1 MVQRWRCPTVLR
13 VKTVIIAVI
22 GAVVALVFLPL
33 WFGVPVVVLLALWA
47 AGMTVFGSSVV
58 INPEAG
64 LLVFGMGLI
73 TRRVRLT
80 DVTAVLVDRSK
91 VSVARSAGGEIS
103 LYAWRKSA
111 LDGWLHVPAEADE
124 IGHAIS
130 AAVALAQDAQRR
142 AAEAAATASAAA
154 TAPAEAGATA
164 TPAGPPVR
172 VGSAASTR
180 STLATALLGCAGL
193 VALGAA
199 LVVRVRWHDDPVMTT
214 LGVALALALGVSG
227 LFYLLAALWLLLTGR
242 DPARAPGAAAADR
255 AARSSADRPARSS
268 ADHAADHAADRAG
281 AV

>member
-1 MVQRWRCPTVLR
+1 MVQRWRCPTALR
-13 VKTVIIAVI
+13 VKTVVIAVI

-33 WFGVPVVVLLALWA
+33 WFGVPVAVLLAVWA

-64 LLVFGMGLI
+64 LLVLGMGLI

-80 DVTAVLVDRSK
+80 DITAVLVDRSK

-111 LDGWLHVPAEADE
+111 LDGWLRVPAEADE

-130 AAVALAQDAQRR
+130 AAVALAQDARR
-142 AAEAAATASAAA
+142 RSAHAD
-154 TAPAEAGATA
+154 ENAGGDAD
-164 TPAGPPVR
+164 PVGPPVR
-172 VGSAASTR
+172 VGSSARTR
-180 STLATALLGCAGL
+180 STLATAL

-214 LGVALALALGVSG
+214 LGVILALALGVCG

-242 DPARAPGAAAADR
+242 ALSRAPGAAAADR
-255 AARSSADRPARSS
+255 A
-268 ADHAADHAADRAG
+268 G

>member
-13 VKTVIIAVI
+13 VKAVVIAVI

-33 WFGVPVVVLLALWA
+33 WFGVPVAVLLALWA
-47 AGMTVFGSSVV
+47 AGMTVAGSSVV

-64 LLVFGMGLI
+64 LLVFRMGLI

-80 DVTAVLVDRSK
+80 GITAVLVDRSK

-111 LDGWLHVPAEADE
+111 LDGWLRVPAEADQ

-130 AAVALAQDAQRR
+130 AAVALAQDAERR
-142 AAEAAATASAAA
+142 AADAGEGAAAR
-154 TAPAEAGATA
+154 
-164 TPAGPPVR
+164 PAGPPVR
-172 VGSAASTR
+172 TGSSATTR

-199 LVVRVRWHDDPVMTT
+199 LVTRVRWHDDPVMTT
-214 LGVALALALGVSG
+214 LGVILALGLGVCG
-227 LFYLLAALWLLLTGR
+227 LFYLLVALWMLLTGR
-242 DPARAPGAAAADR
+242 AGRTAADR
-255 AARSSADRPARSS
+255 ASAVKQTVKQTVKQS
-268 ADHAADHAADRAG
+268 G
-281 AV
+281 

>member
-1 MVQRWRCPTVLR
+1 MLR

-33 WFGVPVVVLLALWA
+33 WFGVPVAVLLALWA

-80 DVTAVLVDRSK
+80 DITAVLVDRSK

-111 LDGWLHVPAEADE
+111 LDGWLRVPAEADE

-130 AAVALAQDAQRR
+130 AAVALAQDAPAPR
-142 AAEAAATASAAA
+142 ADADAAR
-154 TAPAEAGATA
+154 PAAGA
-164 TPAGPPVR
+164 GR
-172 VGSAASTR
+172 
-180 STLATALLGCAGL
+180 LG
-193 VALGAA
+193 
-199 LVVRVRWHDDPVMTT
+199 RQDPV
-214 LGVALALALGVSG
+214 
-227 LFYLLAALWLLLTGR
+227 
-242 DPARAPGAAAADR
+242 DARH
-255 AARSSADRPARSS
+255 RPARLR
-268 ADHAADHAADRAG
+268 RAG
-281 AV
+281 RPGRRAGWSGSAGTTTR

>member
-1 MVQRWRCPTVLR
+1 MRHNFSMVQRWRCPTVLR
-13 VKTVIIAVI
+13 VKAVVIAVI

-33 WFGVPVVVLLALWA
+33 WFGVPVAVLLALWA
-47 AGMTVFGSSVV
+47 AGMTVSGSSVV

-80 DVTAVLVDRSK
+80 DITAVLVDRSK
-91 VSVARSAGGEIS
+91 VSVARSVGGEIS

-111 LDGWLHVPAEADE
+111 LDGWLRVPAEADE

-142 AAEAAATASAAA
+142 AADADQN
-154 TAPAEAGATA
+154 AGQDAR
-164 TPAGPPVR
+164 PAGPPVR
-172 VGSAASTR
+172 VGSAARTR
-180 STLATALLGCAGL
+180 SKLATALLGCAGL
-193 VALGAA
+193 VTLGAA

-214 LGVALALALGVSG
+214 LGVILALALGISG

-242 DPARAPGAAAADR
+242 APARAPGAAAADR
-255 AARSSADRPARSS
+255 ASA
-268 ADHAADHAADRAG
+268 
-281 AV
+281 V

>member
-1 MVQRWRCPTVLR
+1 MRHNLSMVQRWRCPTVLR
-13 VKTVIIAVI
+13 VKTVVIAVI

-33 WFGVPVVVLLALWA
+33 WFGAPVAVLFALWA

-80 DVTAVLVDRSK
+80 DITAVLVDRSK

-103 LYAWRKSA
+103 LYVWRKSA
-111 LDGWLHVPAEADE
+111 LDGWLRVPAEADE
-124 IGHAIS
+124 IGHAVS

-142 AAEAAATASAAA
+142 DS
-154 TAPAEAGATA
+154 AGAGDA
-164 TPAGPPVR
+164 ARPPVR
-172 VGSAASTR
+172 VGSAARTR

-193 VALGAA
+193 IAFGAA
-199 LVVRVRWHDDPVMTT
+199 LVVRVHWHDNPVMTT
-214 LGVALALALGVSG
+214 LGVILALVLGISG

-242 DPARAPGAAAADR
+242 APSRAPGAAAADR
-255 AARSSADRPARSS
+255 AG
-268 ADHAADHAADRAG
+268 AA
-281 AV
+281 

>member
-1 MVQRWRCPTVLR
+1 MLR
-13 VKTVIIAVI
+13 VKTDVMAVI

-33 WFGVPVVVLLALWA
+33 WFGVPVAVLLALWA

-58 INPEAG
+58 IDPEAG
-64 LLVFGMGLI
+64 QLMFGMGLI

-80 DVTAVLVDRSK
+80 DITAVLVDRSK

-111 LDGWLHVPAEADE
+111 LDGWLRVPAEADE

-142 AAEAAATASAAA
+142 EGEGDAE
-154 TAPAEAGATA
+154 
-164 TPAGPPVR
+164 PAGQPPVR
-172 VGSAASTR
+172 VGSAARTR

-214 LGVALALALGVSG
+214 LGVILALALGVSG

-242 DPARAPGAAAADR
+242 APSRAPGAAAADR
-255 AARSSADRPARSS
+255 A
-268 ADHAADHAADRAG
+268 G
-281 AV
+281 LV

>member
-1 MVQRWRCPTVLR
+1 MRHNFSMVQRWRCPTVLR
-13 VKTVIIAVI
+13 VKAVVIAVI

-33 WFGVPVVVLLALWA
+33 WFGVPVAVLLALWA
-47 AGMTVFGSSVV
+47 AGMTVAGSSVV

-80 DVTAVLVDRSK
+80 DITAVLVDRSK

-103 LYAWRKSA
+103 LYAWRKSV
-111 LDGWLHVPAEADE
+111 LDGWLRVPAEADE

-142 AAEAAATASAAA
+142 AADAD
-154 TAPAEAGATA
+154 AE
-164 TPAGPPVR
+164 PAGPPVR
-172 VGSAASTR
+172 VGSAARTR

-193 VALGAA
+193 VSLGAA

-214 LGVALALALGVSG
+214 LGVILALALGVCG
-227 LFYLLAALWLLLTGR
+227 LFYLLAAFWLLLTGR
-242 DPARAPGAAAADR
+242 AGLAAADR
-255 AARSSADRPARSS
+255 ASA
-268 ADHAADHAADRAG
+268 
-281 AV
+281 VKQTV

>member
-1 MVQRWRCPTVLR
+1 MLR
-13 VKTVIIAVI
+13 VKAVVIAII

-33 WFGVPVVVLLALWA
+33 WFGVPVAVLLALWA
-47 AGMTVFGSSVV
+47 AGMIVFGSSVV

-64 LLVFGMGLI
+64 HLVFGMGLI

-80 DVTAVLVDRSK
+80 DITAVLVDRSK

-111 LDGWLHVPAEADE
+111 LDGWLRVPAEADE

-130 AAVALAQDAQRR
+130 AAVALAQDAERR
-142 AAEAAATASAAA
+142 AAEAD
-154 TAPAEAGATA
+154 AENAGQDAQS
-164 TPAGPPVR
+164 AGPPVR
-172 VGSAASTR
+172 VGAARTR

-214 LGVALALALGVSG
+214 LGVILALALGVCG

-242 DPARAPGAAAADR
+242 AGLA
-255 AARSSADRPARSS
+255 
-268 ADHAADHAADRAG
+268 AADRAG

>member
-1 MVQRWRCPTVLR
+1 MPDCAAGQDGR
-13 VKTVIIAVI
+13 IAVI

-33 WFGVPVVVLLALWA
+33 WFGVPVAVLLALWA
-47 AGMTVFGSSVV
+47 AGMTIFGSSVV

-80 DVTAVLVDRSK
+80 DITAVLVDRSK

-111 LDGWLHVPAEADE
+111 LDRWLRIPAEADE

-142 AAEAAATASAAA
+142 AAEEDANVGGDAA
-154 TAPAEAGATA
+154 
-164 TPAGPPVR
+164 PAGPPVR
-172 VGSAASTR
+172 VGSAARTR

-193 VALGAA
+193 VGLGAA

-214 LGVALALALGVSG
+214 LGVILALALGVSG

-242 DPARAPGAAAADR
+242 APSRAPGAAAADR
-255 AARSSADRPARSS
+255 AA
-268 ADHAADHAADRAG
+268 DRAG
-281 AV
+281 AQRRRARRLAPPKHPGYPTRAVPGRGRISRWAR

>member
-13 VKTVIIAVI
+13 VKTLVIAVM

-33 WFGVPVVVLLALWA
+33 WFGAPVAVLLAVWA
-47 AGMTVFGSSVV
+47 AGMTVLGASVV
-58 INPEAG
+58 INPDAG
-64 LLVFGMGLI
+64 LLTFGMGLI

-80 DVTAVLVDRSK
+80 DITAVLVDRSK

-111 LDGWLHVPAEADE
+111 LDGWLRVPAHADE

-130 AAVALAQDAQRR
+130 AAVALAHDAQRR
-142 AAEAAATASAAA
+142 ASDAD
-154 TAPAEAGATA
+154 PAD
-164 TPAGPPVR
+164 PADQPPAR
-172 VGSAASTR
+172 VGSAARTR

-199 LVVRVRWHDDPVMTT
+199 LVVRVHWHTPVMTT
-214 LGVALALALGVSG
+214 LGVILALVLGISG

-242 DPARAPGAAAADR
+242 SGLAAADR
-255 AARSSADRPARSS
+255 ASAA
-268 ADHAADHAADRAG
+268 
-281 AV
+281 

>member
-13 VKTVIIAVI
+13 VKAVVIAVI

-33 WFGVPVVVLLALWA
+33 WFGVPVAVLLALWA
-47 AGMTVFGSSVV
+47 AGMTVAGSSVV

-64 LLVFGMGLI
+64 LLVFRMGLI

-80 DVTAVLVDRSK
+80 DITAVLVDRSK

-111 LDGWLHVPAEADE
+111 LDRWLRVPDEADQ

-130 AAVALAQDAQRR
+130 AAVALAQDAERR
-142 AAEAAATASAAA
+142 AADAAHN
-154 TAPAEAGATA
+154 AGHNAGQDA
-164 TPAGPPVR
+164 RPAGPPVR
-172 VGSAASTR
+172 VGSSARTR

-214 LGVALALALGVSG
+214 LGVILALALGVSG

-242 DPARAPGAAAADR
+242 AGLA
-255 AARSSADRPARSS
+255 
-268 ADHAADHAADRAG
+268 AADRAG

>member
-1 MVQRWRCPTVLR
+1 MVQRWRCPTVVR
-13 VKTVIIAVI
+13 VKSVVIAVI

-33 WFGVPVVVLLALWA
+33 WFGVPVAVLLALWA
-47 AGMTVFGSSVV
+47 AGMTVSGSSVV

-80 DVTAVLVDRSK
+80 DITAVLVDRSK

-111 LDGWLHVPAEADE
+111 LDRWLRVPAEADE

-130 AAVALAQDAQRR
+130 AAAALARDAQRR
-142 AAEAAATASAAA
+142 GADTGAGVGAE
-154 TAPAEAGATA
+154 
-164 TPAGPPVR
+164 PAGPPVR
-172 VGSAASTR
+172 VGSVARTR

-214 LGVALALALGVSG
+214 LGVILALALGFSG

-242 DPARAPGAAAADR
+242 APSRAPGAAAADR
-255 AARSSADRPARSS
+255 GSA
-268 ADHAADHAADRAG
+268 
-281 AV
+281 VKQTV

>member
-13 VKTVIIAVI
+13 VKTVVIAVI

-33 WFGVPVVVLLALWA
+33 WFGVPVAVLLALWA

-80 DVTAVLVDRSK
+80 DITAVLVDRSK

-111 LDGWLHVPAEADE
+111 LDRWLHVPAEADE

-142 AAEAAATASAAA
+142 AAEAAGNTGED
-154 TAPAEAGATA
+154 AEA
-164 TPAGPPVR
+164 AGPPVR
-172 VGSAASTR
+172 VGSAARTR

-214 LGVALALALGVSG
+214 LGVILALALGVCG

-242 DPARAPGAAAADR
+242 AGLAAADR
-255 AARSSADRPARSS
+255 ASA
-268 ADHAADHAADRAG
+268 
-281 AV
+281 V

>member
-13 VKTVIIAVI
+13 VKAVVIAVI
-22 GAVVALVFLPL
+22 GAVIALVFLPL
-33 WFGVPVVVLLALWA
+33 WFGLPVAVLLALWA
-47 AGMTVFGSSVV
+47 AGMTVSGSSVV

-64 LLVFGMGLI
+64 LLVFGMGLV

-80 DVTAVLVDRSK
+80 DITAVLVDRSK

-103 LYAWRKSA
+103 LYTWRKSA
-111 LDGWLHVPAEADE
+111 LDGWLRVPSEADE

-142 AAEAAATASAAA
+142 RSDAE
-154 TAPAEAGATA
+154 AEAGHAIQTA
-164 TPAGPPVR
+164 GHAAGHAAEPAGPPVR
-172 VGSAASTR
+172 VGSAARTR

-199 LVVRVRWHDDPVMTT
+199 LVVRVRWHDDPVMTV
-214 LGVALALALGVSG
+214 LGVILALALGVSG

-242 DPARAPGAAAADR
+242 SGLAAADR
-255 AARSSADRPARSS
+255 ASA
-268 ADHAADHAADRAG
+268 
-281 AV
+281 V

>member
-1 MVQRWRCPTVLR
+1 MVQRWRCPTALR
-13 VKTVIIAVI
+13 VKTVVIAVI

-33 WFGVPVVVLLALWA
+33 WFGVPVAVLLALWA
-47 AGMTVFGSSVV
+47 AGITVFGSSVV
-58 INPEAG
+58 INPEVG

-80 DVTAVLVDRSK
+80 DITAVLVDRSK

-111 LDGWLHVPAEADE
+111 LDGWLRVPVEADE

-130 AAVALAQDAQRR
+130 AAVALAQDAKRR
-142 AAEAAATASAAA
+142 AARADENAGED
-154 TAPAEAGATA
+154 AE
-164 TPAGPPVR
+164 PAGPPVR
-172 VGSAASTR
+172 VGSSARTR

-214 LGVALALALGVSG
+214 LGVILALALGVSG

-242 DPARAPGAAAADR
+242 APARAPGAAAADR
-255 AARSSADRPARSS
+255 A
-268 ADHAADHAADRAG
+268 G

>member
-13 VKTVIIAVI
+13 VKTVVIAVI
-22 GAVVALVFLPL
+22 GAVAALVFLPL
-33 WFGVPVVVLLALWA
+33 WFGVPVAVLLALWA
-47 AGMTVFGSSVV
+47 AGMAVFGSSVV

-80 DVTAVLVDRSK
+80 DITAVLVDRSK

-111 LDGWLHVPAEADE
+111 LDGWLRIPAEADE

-130 AAVALAQDAQRR
+130 AAAALAVDAQRR
-142 AAEAAATASAAA
+142 DAEAAG
-154 TAPAEAGATA
+154 PATA
-164 TPAGPPVR
+164 TATAGAQPGQPPVR
-172 VGSAASTR
+172 VGSGARAR

-199 LVVRVRWHDDPVMTT
+199 LVVRVRWQDDPVMTT
-214 LGVALALALGVSG
+214 LGVILALALGICG
-227 LFYLLAALWLLLTGR
+227 LFYLLVALWLLLTGR
-242 DPARAPGAAAADR
+242 APSRAPGAAAADR
-255 AARSSADRPARSS
+255 A
-268 ADHAADHAADRAG
+268 G
-281 AV
+281 GV

>member
-1 MVQRWRCPTVLR
+1 MLR
-13 VKTVIIAVI
+13 VKAVVIAVI

-33 WFGVPVVVLLALWA
+33 WFGVPVAVLLALWA
-47 AGMTVFGSSVV
+47 AGMTVSGSSVV

-80 DVTAVLVDRSK
+80 DITAVLVDRSK

-111 LDGWLHVPAEADE
+111 LDRWLRVPAEADE

-130 AAVALAQDAQRR
+130 AAVALAQDARR
-142 AAEAAATASAAA
+142 RDAADADAAD
-154 TAPAEAGATA
+154 AE
-164 TPAGPPVR
+164 PAGPPVR
-172 VGSAASTR
+172 VGSAARTR

-214 LGVALALALGVSG
+214 LGVILALALGISG

-242 DPARAPGAAAADR
+242 APSRAPGAAAADR
-255 AARSSADRPARSS
+255 ASAAKQT
-268 ADHAADHAADRAG
+268 
-281 AV
+281 V

>member
-1 MVQRWRCPTVLR
+1 
-13 VKTVIIAVI
+13 
-22 GAVVALVFLPL
+22 
-33 WFGVPVVVLLALWA
+33 
-47 AGMTVFGSSVV
+47 V

-80 DVTAVLVDRSK
+80 DITAVLVDRSK

-103 LYAWRKSA
+103 LYTWRKSA
-111 LDGWLHVPAEADE
+111 LDGWLRVPAEADE

-142 AAEAAATASAAA
+142 QSDAE
-154 TAPAEAGATA
+154 AEAGDAVQTA
-164 TPAGPPVR
+164 GHAAGPAGPPVR
-172 VGSAASTR
+172 VGSAARTR

-199 LVVRVRWHDDPVMTT
+199 LVVRVRWHDDPVMTV
-214 LGVALALALGVSG
+214 LGVILALALGVSG

-242 DPARAPGAAAADR
+242 APSPAPGAAAADR
-255 AARSSADRPARSS
+255 ASA
-268 ADHAADHAADRAG
+268 
-281 AV
+281 V

>member
-1 MVQRWRCPTVLR
+1 MRHNLSMVQRWRCPTVLR
-13 VKTVIIAVI
+13 VKAVVIAVF
-22 GAVVALVFLPL
+22 GAMVAIVFLPV
-33 WFGVPVVVLLALWA
+33 WFGVPVAVLLALWA
-47 AGMTVFGSSVV
+47 AGMTVSGSSVV

-80 DVTAVLVDRSK
+80 DITAVLVDRSK
-91 VSVARSAGGEIS
+91 VSVARSAAGEIS

-111 LDGWLHVPAEADE
+111 LDGWLRVPAEAAE

-142 AAEAAATASAAA
+142 DAEVEVD
-154 TAPAEAGATA
+154 AE
-164 TPAGPPVR
+164 PAGQPPVR
-172 VGSAASTR
+172 VGSAARTR

-214 LGVALALALGVSG
+214 LGVILALALGVSG

-242 DPARAPGAAAADR
+242 VGLA
-255 AARSSADRPARSS
+255 
-268 ADHAADHAADRAG
+268 AADRAG
-281 AV
+281 AA

>member
-1 MVQRWRCPTVLR
+1 MRHTFPMVQRWRCPTALR
-13 VKTVIIAVI
+13 VKAAVIAVV

-33 WFGVPVVVLLALWA
+33 WFGVPVAVLLALWA
-47 AGMTVFGSSVV
+47 AGMIVFGSSVV

-73 TRRVRLT
+73 TRRVRLS

-91 VSVARSAGGEIS
+91 VSVARRTGGEIS

-111 LDGWLHVPAEADE
+111 LDGWLRVPAEADA

-130 AAVALAQDAQRR
+130 AAAALAIDLQRR
-142 AAEAAATASAAA
+142 DAEAAGADPGAGLGAD
-154 TAPAEAGATA
+154 PGAE
-164 TPAGPPVR
+164 PAGPPVR
-172 VGSAASTR
+172 VGSAARTR

-199 LVVRVRWHDDPVMTT
+199 LVVRVHWHDNPVMTA
-214 LGVALALALGVSG
+214 LGVILALALGVSG

-242 DPARAPGAAAADR
+242 SGLAAVDR
-255 AARSSADRPARSS
+255 ASAR
-268 ADHAADHAADRAG
+268 
-281 AV
+281 

>member
-13 VKTVIIAVI
+13 VKTVVIAVI

-33 WFGVPVVVLLALWA
+33 WFGVPVAVLLALWA
-47 AGMTVFGSSVV
+47 AGMTVFGSSAV
-58 INPEAG
+58 INPEAC
-64 LLVFGMGLI
+64 LLVFRMGLI

-80 DVTAVLVDRSK
+80 DITAVLVDRSK

-111 LDGWLHVPAEADE
+111 LDGWLRVPAEADE

-130 AAVALAQDAQRR
+130 AAVALAQDAKRR
-142 AAEAAATASAAA
+142 AAEEDAD
-154 TAPAEAGATA
+154 AE
-164 TPAGPPVR
+164 PAGPPVR
-172 VGSAASTR
+172 VGSAARTR

-199 LVVRVRWHDDPVMTT
+199 LVVRVRWHDDPVMTA
-214 LGVALALALGVSG
+214 LGVILALALGVSG

-242 DPARAPGAAAADR
+242 AGLA
-255 AARSSADRPARSS
+255 
-268 ADHAADHAADRAG
+268 AADRAG

>member
-1 MVQRWRCPTVLR
+1 MLR
-13 VKTVIIAVI
+13 VKAVVIAVI

-33 WFGVPVVVLLALWA
+33 WFGVPVAVLLALWA
-47 AGMTVFGSSVV
+47 AGMTVSGSSVV

-80 DVTAVLVDRSK
+80 DITAVLVDRSK

-111 LDGWLHVPAEADE
+111 LDRWLRVPAEADE

-130 AAVALAQDAQRR
+130 AAVALAQDARR
-142 AAEAAATASAAA
+142 RDAAAADAAD
-154 TAPAEAGATA
+154 AE
-164 TPAGPPVR
+164 PAGPPVR
-172 VGSAASTR
+172 VGSAARTR

-214 LGVALALALGVSG
+214 LGVILALALGISG

-242 DPARAPGAAAADR
+242 APSRAPGAAAADR
-255 AARSSADRPARSS
+255 ASAAKQT
-268 ADHAADHAADRAG
+268 
-281 AV
+281 V

>member
-13 VKTVIIAVI
+13 VKTVVIAVI

-33 WFGVPVVVLLALWA
+33 WFGVPVAVLLALWA
-47 AGMTVFGSSVV
+47 VGMTVFGSSVV

-80 DVTAVLVDRSK
+80 DITAVLVDRSK

-142 AAEAAATASAAA
+142 AAEADANVGANVGVD
-154 TAPAEAGATA
+154 AEA
-164 TPAGPPVR
+164 AGPPVR
-172 VGSAASTR
+172 VGSAARTR

-214 LGVALALALGVSG
+214 LGVILALALGVCG

-242 DPARAPGAAAADR
+242 AGLAAADR
-255 AARSSADRPARSS
+255 ASA
-268 ADHAADHAADRAG
+268 
-281 AV
+281 V